1 MTRLAL
7 LARPQPLLGIF
18 AIVLGWSLSHQVG
31 SDSIFDDCSRGGPL
45 VIVVSL
51 IGLLVTAG
59 GGFYCLAAW
68 RGSEHGR
75 SFLGALGVLLALIAG
90 FAIVLEIAAGIILPS
105 CAG

>member
-1 MTRLAL
+1 MTRLAP

-51 IGLLVTAG
+51 IGLLVTAVSLDG
-59 GGFYCLAAW
+59 LSDRFCRSMQI
-68 RGSEHGR
+68 RGRLWQMTPRQRKASANVE
-75 SFLGALGVLLALIAG
+75 
-90 FAIVLEIAAGIILPS
+90 LEAFR
-105 CAG
+105 